1 MPCCGPFSRRL
12 TLPLTCLTFGLF
24 AFVVNALL
32 FWLVG
37 AVRAGLPRRGLAAPL
52 FGSVVMG
59 LVGGLLNNVLV
70 SKRERE
76 RTLMQLVVITGMSG
90 AGKATAAKVFE
101 DMAYTV
107 VDNLPPILLPELV
120 EKCLA
125 AGEQPPGERLAV
137 VIDARSG
144 SFLVGLEPALTLVR
158 QAGVRPTVLF
168 LDASDGVLVQRFKET
183 RRKHPL
189 FEDHGGILGSVRAER
204 ALLEDIKEGADKVVD
219 TSDMDAPELRN
230 LLLSEFAP
238 APDKNQGLI
247 VTVNSFGF
255 KYGLPLDADLVFD
268 VRFLVNPHY
277 VDDLRPY
284 DGRNQIIEEYRDAR
298 PGQRPVFGEAV

>member
-1 MPCCGPFSRRL
+1 
-12 TLPLTCLTFGLF
+12 
-24 AFVVNALL
+24 
-32 FWLVG
+32 
-37 AVRAGLPRRGLAAPL
+37 
-52 FGSVVMG
+52 
-59 LVGGLLNNVLV
+59 
-70 SKRERE
+70 
-76 RTLMQLVVITGMSG
+76 MQLVVITGMSG
-90 AGKATAAKVFE
+90 AGKASAAKVFE

-107 VDNLPPILLPELV
+107 VDNLPPVLLPELV
-120 EKCLA
+120 DKCLG

-144 SFLVGLEPALTLVR
+144 SFLVGMEPALALVR
-158 QAGVRPTVLF
+158 EAGVRPVVLF
-168 LDASDGVLVQRFKET
+168 LDASDGVLIQRFKET

-189 FEDHGGILGSVRAER
+189 FEDQGGILGSIRAER
-204 ALLEDIKEGADKVVD
+204 SLLEDIKESSDKVVD
-219 TSDMDAPELRN
+219 TSDMGAHELRA

-238 APDKNQGLI
+238 AEDKSQGLI

-284 DGRNQIIEEYRDAR
+284 DGRNQIIEEYVMRDPDSGLFLGKLYDLMDWSVPRYIAEGKAYLTVAIGCTGGRHRSVVVSEKLGAHTAR
-298 PGQRPVFGEAV
+298 PGLPRPGTAPRRGQIMP

>member
-1 MPCCGPFSRRL
+1 
-12 TLPLTCLTFGLF
+12 
-24 AFVVNALL
+24 
-32 FWLVG
+32 
-37 AVRAGLPRRGLAAPL
+37 
-52 FGSVVMG
+52 
-59 LVGGLLNNVLV
+59 
-70 SKRERE
+70 
-76 RTLMQLVVITGMSG
+76 MQLVIITGMSG
-90 AGKATAAKVFE
+90 AGKASAAKVFE

-120 EKCLA
+120 EKCQA
-125 AGEQPPGERLAV
+125 MGEQPPGERLAV

-144 SFLVGLEPALTLVR
+144 AFLLGLEPALALVR
-158 QAGVRPTVLF
+158 QAGVRPVVLF
-168 LDASDGVLVQRFKET
+168 LDASDGVLIQRFKET

-189 FEDHGGILGSVRAER
+189 FEDQGILGSIRAER
-204 ALLEDIKEGADKVVD
+204 SLLENIKEGSDKVVD
-219 TSDMDAPELRN
+219 TSDMGAHELRN

-238 APDKNQGLI
+238 ALDKNQGLI

-284 DGRNQIIEEYRDAR
+284 DGRNQIIEEYVMRDPDSGLFLEKLYDLMDWSIPRYIAEGKAYLTVAIGCTGGR
-298 PGQRPVFGEAV
+298 HRSVVVSEKLGGHLRALGYRVLVQHRDVNK

>member
-1 MPCCGPFSRRL
+1 
-12 TLPLTCLTFGLF
+12 
-24 AFVVNALL
+24 
-32 FWLVG
+32 
-37 AVRAGLPRRGLAAPL
+37 
-52 FGSVVMG
+52 
-59 LVGGLLNNVLV
+59 
-70 SKRERE
+70 
-76 RTLMQLVVITGMSG
+76 MQLVVITGMSG
-90 AGKATAAKVFE
+90 AGKASAAKVFE

-120 EKCLA
+120 EKCLG
-125 AGEQPPGERLAV
+125 AGDQPPGERLAV

-144 SFLVGLEPALTLVR
+144 SFFMGLEPALALVR
-158 QAGVRPTVLF
+158 KAGVRPIVLF
-168 LDASDGVLVQRFKET
+168 LDSSDGVLIQRFKET

-189 FEDHGGILGSVRAER
+189 FEDQGGILGSIRAER
-204 ALLEDIKEGADKVVD
+204 SLLEDIKESSDKVVD
-219 TSDMDAPELRN
+219 TSDMGAHELRS

-238 APDKNQGLI
+238 AKDKNQGLI

-284 DGRNQIIEEYRDAR
+284 DGRNQIIEEYVMRDPDSGLFLGKLYDLMDWSVPRYIAEGKAYLTVAIGCTGGR
-298 PGQRPVFGEAV
+298 HRSVVVSEKLGAHLRALGYRVLVQHRDVDK